1 MKTIQQVLL
10 CALLT
15 ALTVLAG
22 YTALLFQSATLAV
35 ATIPREVAETRREL
49 LQEARA
55 TRRDVLGRTDRQV
68 TAIRR
73 DAVAQL
79 SEIRETADQ
88 RVGDTLDRADAALE
102 TISGLRQD
110 LKPVLDHSA
119 AITAQVDESLPLFL
133 DCDHNP
139 DCVFNRYVGA
149 SKGIEKAAGNVA
161 EMSSD
166 FRGALPKAIV
176 AWQGIGDD
184 VHGITG
190 NVKKLTTP
198 KWYDR
203 ALGYGLSFGAAYR
216 DLNPGYNVAAG
227 IRGLFTRHKEQ

>member
-1 MKTIQQVLL
+1 MKTVQQVLW

-15 ALTVLAG
+15 ALTALVG
-22 YTALLFQSATLAV
+22 YTALLFHSASV
-35 ATIPREVAETRREL
+35 AIAAIPGEIANLRGDL

-55 TRRDVLGRTDRQV
+55 TRRDLLGRTDRQV
-68 TAIRR
+68 TAIRG
-73 DAVAQL
+73 DAMAQL
-79 SEIRETADQ
+79 SQFREAADQ
-88 RVGDTLDRADAALE
+88 RVGDTLARADRALA
-102 TISGLRQD
+102 TIDSLRQD
-110 LKPVLDHSA
+110 LKPMLDHSA
-119 AITAQVDESLPLFL
+119 RITAQVDDSLPLFL

-149 SKGIEKAAGNVA
+149 SKGIERAAGNVA
-161 EMSSD
+161 QMSGD
-166 FRGALPKAIV
+166 FRGALPKAID